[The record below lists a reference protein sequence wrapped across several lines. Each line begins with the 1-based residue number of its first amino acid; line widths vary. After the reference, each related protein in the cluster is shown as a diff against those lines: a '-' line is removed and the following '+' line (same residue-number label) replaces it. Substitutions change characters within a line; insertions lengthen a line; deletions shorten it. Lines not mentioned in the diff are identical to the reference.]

1 MSSIAAPAPLLALLD
16 QPEISDVLINGPGEV
31 WVDGAVGLRRG
42 ALHLGDLGQLRVLAT
57 GLAAQGG
64 VRLDEACP
72 AADVHLPGGVRLHAV
87 LPPVAP
93 DGPLLSFRV
102 LRRKALSLDQLVDGG
117 TIPPE
122 AKDVMTGLVHSRV
135 NFLVTGATGAGKTT
149 LLAALLGLVSPEER
163 IVLIEEASEIA
174 TTHPHC
180 VRLEAKAAN
189 TEGRGAFTL
198 TDLVRQ
204 ALRMR
209 PDRIV
214 VGECRG
220 AEVRELLMA
229 LNTGHEGSCGTIH
242 ANSPADL
249 PARLVALG
257 SLAGMGRGAVATQAA
272 AALTA
277 VLHVSRERGTARRR
291 LTQIAALA
299 LVGAELTVVPAV
311 TLTADAVQPGPGYQ
325 ALALACG
332 WEQ

>member
-1 MSSIAAPAPLLALLD
+1 
-16 QPEISDVLINGPGEV
+16 
-31 WVDGAVGLRRG
+31 
-42 ALHLGDLGQLRVLAT
+42 LAT

-64 VRLDEACP
+64 GRLDEACP
-72 AADVHLPGGVRLHAV
+72 AVDVHLPGEVRLHAV

-102 LRRKALSLDQLVDGG
+102 LRRKALTLDQLVAGG
-117 TIPPE
+117 TIPDLARP
-122 AKDVMTGLVHSRV
+122 VVTGLVEGRI

-149 LLAALLGLVSPEER
+149 LLAALLGLAGPGER
-163 IVLIEEASEIA
+163 IVLIEEASEIS

-220 AEVRELLMA
+220 AEVRELLAA
-229 LNTGHEGSCGTIH
+229 LNTGHAGSCGTIH
-242 ANSPADL
+242 ANSPADV
-249 PARLVALG
+249 PARLAALG
-257 SLAGMGRGAVATQAA
+257 SLAGMDQTTVATQAA

-277 VLHVSRERGTARRR
+277 VLHVARERGSARRL
-291 LTQIAALA
+291 LTEIAILD
-299 LVGAELTVVPAV
+299 LVGNELAVVPALR
-311 TLTADAVQPGPGYQ
+311 LTAGAMQRGLGYES
-325 ALALACG
+325 LATACG
-332 WEQ
+332 WAR